1 MSDNYRQPDHYK
13 LKGLD
18 IESIKVIESVV
29 DEDENGYLNY
39 CIGNILKYAMR
50 CKKKGQL
57 LSDLNKIKVYC
68 DFAIE
73 RIEKRPEDK
82 SVAHGIP
89 RRYYTTEIPRHTQGI
104 IPHHAFMSEILGLKD
119 EAEERNNT
127 PEIPGQ
133 MNIEDFK

>member
-1 MSDNYRQPDHYK
+1 MSDNYRQPNHYK

-29 DEDENGYLNY
+29 DEDVNGYLNY

-73 RIEKRPEDK
+73 SIE
-82 SVAHGIP
+82 G
-89 RRYYTTEIPRHTQGI
+89 
-104 IPHHAFMSEILGLKD
+104 SE
-119 EAEERNNT
+119 E
-127 PEIPGQ
+127 
-133 MNIEDFK
+133 

>member
-18 IESIKVIESVV
+18 IESIHVIESVT
-29 DEDENGYLNY
+29 DEDENGFLNY
-39 CIGNILKYAMR
+39 CVGNILKYAMR

-73 RIEKRPEDK
+73 KIEKE
-82 SVAHGIP
+82 S
-89 RRYYTTEIPRHTQGI
+89 T
-104 IPHHAFMSEILGLKD
+104 SENRV
-119 EAEERNNT
+119 E
-127 PEIPGQ
+127 
-133 MNIEDFK
+133 

>member
-39 CIGNILKYAMR
+39 CIGNILKYAIR

-73 RIEKRPEDK
+73 RIEKEEKRPEDK
-82 SVAHGIP
+82 GFA
-89 RRYYTTEIPRHTQGI
+89 
-104 IPHHAFMSEILGLKD
+104 
-119 EAEERNNT
+119 
-127 PEIPGQ
+127 PEIPG
-133 MNIEDFK
+133 